1 MTLDSSLPGADLPF
15 SRDPR
20 DPEPGVGHR
29 IALVSAVDPALLE
42 LAALSLHGE
51 DALVLAVTIHP
62 DEDPDGV
69 VRLTSTE
76 TAVPAGPAGLTAPD
90 GEGGSACAPAPALPE
105 PVVLDVDMPTPCP
118 TCSLRE
124 VLLAVAEDR
133 AADEPDG
140 ATVILLPP
148 AIEIVHLVPRLA
160 AELEGVPGATLAGVA
175 HAVLTSTA
183 VDDILTHIPLADRGL
198 AWGEGDAR
206 CTGEVH
212 MVGLGYADVVIAV
225 GEEGA
230 GADLVEHLRAD
241 DALLLPGLDAP
252 VLDVLMSVRH
262 DARAAVARVHPA
274 STRAW
279 GGPVEHGVR
288 TLDLASDLPFHPE
301 RLRELVADLAGA
313 GMCARGCF
321 WLPSRPGR
329 VCAWEVAG
337 GAVTV
342 GDAGTWEEAPSPWGE
357 EAAPGA
363 GAGLGMGAA
372 GAPGAGGLAGP
383 RCHLVVTGVADDAAC
398 ERVREAFS
406 RILLR
411 PEEFVS
417 ALAWSGPDG
426 DAMEDWFGGVD

>member
-1 MTLDSSLPGADLPF
+1 MTFDSSPPGANPPP
-15 SRDPR
+15 SRSPHADA
-20 DPEPGVGHR
+20 GHR
-29 IALVSAVDPALLE
+29 IALIGAVDPALLD

-51 DALVLAVTIHP
+51 DALVIATTIHP
-62 DEDPDGV
+62 DRGEHGV
-69 VRLTSTE
+69 ISLSSVGSEAL
-76 TAVPAGPAGLTAPD
+76 D
-90 GEGGSACAPAPALPE
+90 GEPSPALAE
-105 PVVLDVDMPTPCP
+105 PAVLDIDMPMPCP
-118 TCSLRE
+118 TCALRE
-124 VLLAVAEDR
+124 VLLAVAQDR
-133 AADEPDG
+133 AADDPRG

-148 AIEIVHLVPRLA
+148 AIEIVHLAPRLA
-160 AELEGVPGATLAGVA
+160 EALEAVPGVALAGVA
-175 HAVLTSTA
+175 HAVLTVTA
-183 VDDILTHIPLADRGL
+183 VDEILTHIPLADRGL
-198 AWGEGDAR
+198 AWGEGDPR

-212 MVGLGYADVVIAV
+212 MLGLGYADVIIAV

-230 GADLVEHLRAD
+230 GADLVEHLRAH
-241 DALLLPGLDAP
+241 DALLLPGFDAP
-252 VLDVLMSVRH
+252 VLNALMSVRH

-288 TLDLASDLPFHPE
+288 TLDLVSDRPFHPE

-342 GDAGTWEEAPSPWGE
+342 GDAGTWDEAPVAWGGE
-357 EAAPGA
+357 ET
-363 GAGLGMGAA
+363 LGAA
-372 GAPGAGGLAGP
+372 VGGPVGP
-383 RCHLVVTGVADDAAC
+383 RCHLVITGIADDATC

-411 PEEFVS
+411 PDEFVM

-426 DAMEDWFGGVD
+426 DAMDDWFGGD

>member
-1 MTLDSSLPGADLPF
+1 MTLDSSRPGADRPA
-15 SRDPR
+15 SHGPHDPAAGA
-20 DPEPGVGHR
+20 DHR
-29 IALVSAVDPALLE
+29 IALISAVDPALLD

-51 DALVLAVTIHP
+51 DALVIAATIRP
-62 DEDPDGV
+62 DQGEHGV
-69 VRLTSTE
+69 ISLSS
-76 TAVPAGPAGLTAPD
+76 AGSQAPD
-90 GEGGSACAPAPALPE
+90 GEPSPALVE
-105 PVVLDVDMPTPCP
+105 PAVLDVDMPTSCP

-133 AADEPDG
+133 AADEPGG

-160 AELEGVPGATLAGVA
+160 EALEAVPGAALAGVA
-175 HAVLTSTA
+175 HAVLTATA
-183 VDDILTHIPLADRGL
+183 VDEILTHIPLADRGL
-198 AWGEGDAR
+198 AWGEGDPR

-212 MVGLGYADVVIAV
+212 MLGLGYADVVIAV

-230 GADLVEHLRAD
+230 GADLVEHLRAH
-241 DALLLPGLDAP
+241 DALLLPGFDAP
-252 VLDVLMSVRH
+252 VLDALLSVRH

-288 TLDLASDLPFHPE
+288 TLDLASDRPFHPE

-342 GDAGTWEEAPSPWGE
+342 GDAGTWDEAPAPWDEEEAL
-357 EAAPGA
+357 GA
-363 GAGLGMGAA
+363 GAG
-372 GAPGAGGLAGP
+372 GLVGP
-383 RCHLVVTGVADDAAC
+383 RCHLVVTGIADDAAC
-398 ERVREAFS
+398 DRVREAFS

-411 PEEFVS
+411 PDEFVT

-426 DAMEDWFGGVD
+426 DAMDDWFGGD